1 MITLGTTCFFFIL
14 GRALNIATGSI
25 CQIIA
30 YALQAPAPPFPVF
43 VLSFVINGVGMAIQV
58 YIFFLYLK
66 LFMRLAGCTS
76 ERIYRQSQEQ
86 S

>member
-1 MITLGTTCFFFIL
+1 MINVPLTDRLGFGKMITLGTTCFFFFIL
-14 GRALNIATGSI
+14 DRALNIATGSI

-58 YIFFLYLK
+58 
-66 LFMRLAGCTS
+66 
-76 ERIYRQSQEQ
+76 
-86 S
+86 